1 MPDNP
6 IKVDLEDPDAYTRE
20 VISGKDFKERFS
32 KFLTEDLNIKKLIET
47 GVNRYSIQ
55 DNTGKSYIVS
65 IQQDTLD
72 GQFETGQEIKNYM

>member
-32 KFLTEDLNIKKLIET
+32 KFLTEDLNIKSL
-47 GVNRYSIQ
+47 
-55 DNTGKSYIVS
+55 
-65 IQQDTLD
+65 
-72 GQFETGQEIKNYM
+72 